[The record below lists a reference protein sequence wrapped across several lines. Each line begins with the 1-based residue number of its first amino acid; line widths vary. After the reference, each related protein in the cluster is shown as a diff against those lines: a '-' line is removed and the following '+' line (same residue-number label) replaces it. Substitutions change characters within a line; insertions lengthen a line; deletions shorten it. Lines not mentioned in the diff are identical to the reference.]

1 MTQRGVSGFLLI
13 IAASALA
20 VGVLRGVALMWGM

>member
-1 MTQRGVSGFLLI
+1 MTQRNVSGFLLI
-13 IAASALA
+13 VAVSALA